1 MDNLTII
8 FILTIFGILSVSFFL
23 WLRVS
28 RRYVEATIFKT
39 FASLLFVATGS
50 IAWHAGGA
58 GFWGT
63 FILLGLV
70 FGLTGDVFLDLKVAY
85 SADSEKWTS
94 AGMAAFAFG
103 HVLYLTGVFIDAGSF
118 LAKPVSW
125 LAIPVLLAAGF
136 TAGVWVVAP
145 KMQLHYGKFLIPSLS
160 YAFLLSFFV
169 LVCGKLFIQTHFAW
183 RWGLLLFGAF
193 LFLVSDLILSLQYFG
208 PKQHENN
215 RIWIITN
222 HATYYMAQFSIAIS
236 MVFAE

>member
-8 FILTIFGILSVSFFL
+8 FILTGFGILSVAVFL

-39 FASLLFVATGS
+39 FASILFVATGS
-50 IAWHAGGA
+50 FAWYAGGA

-70 FGLTGDVFLDLKVAY
+70 FGLTGDVFLDLKIAY
-85 SADSEKWTS
+85 SADSPKWLS
-94 AGMAAFAFG
+94 AGMAAFAIG
-103 HVLYLTGVFIDAGSF
+103 HVLYLTGAFIEAGS
-118 LAKPVSW
+118 LLTKPLYW

-145 KMQLHYGKFLIPSLS
+145 KLQLQYGKFLIPSLT

-169 LVCGKLFIQTHFAW
+169 LITGKLFIQTQYSW
-183 RWGLLLFGAF
+183 RWGLLFIGAF

-208 PKQHENN
+208 PKQHEHK
-215 RIWIITN
+215 RMWIISN
-222 HATYYMAQFSIAIS
+222 HATYYLAQFSIAIS